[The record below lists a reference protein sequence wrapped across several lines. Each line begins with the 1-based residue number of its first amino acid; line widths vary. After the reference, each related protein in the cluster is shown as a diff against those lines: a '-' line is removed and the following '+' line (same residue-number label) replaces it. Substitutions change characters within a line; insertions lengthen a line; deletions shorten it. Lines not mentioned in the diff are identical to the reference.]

1 MKFEKPDKKSVF
13 AQIFRNISDSGH
25 GMGILFRESSTV
37 KRLIPIEFFGGLL
50 IGLASKF
57 IPLEFLILVVI
68 LLILFTVEALNT
80 AIEEVNDLVTLEVDE
95 RVRRSKDMASA
106 AVAVWH
112 LVYVVC
118 VFTFLFCHLA
128 KFPWWQAI
136 VFYLS
141 SCL

>member
-1 MKFEKPDKKSVF
+1 MKFEKPDKRNVF

-25 GMGILFRESSTV
+25 GMGILFRESGTV

-50 IGLASKF
+50 IGLAGKF
-57 IPLEFLILVVI
+57 VPLEFLILVVV
-68 LLILFTVEALNT
+68 LAILFTVEALNT

-112 LVYVVC
+112 LIYVVC
-118 VFTFLFCHLA
+118 VFGFLFCHLA
-128 KFPWWQAI
+128 GFPWWLAI
-136 VFYLS
+136 IGG
-141 SCL
+141 

>member
-1 MKFEKPDKKSVF
+1 MKFEKPDKKNVF
-13 AQIFRNISDSGH
+13 AHIFRNISDSGH

-37 KRLIPIEFFGGLL
+37 KRLIPIEICGGLL
-50 IGLASKF
+50 IGLAGRF
-57 IPLEFLILVVI
+57 IPLEFLILVLV
-68 LLILFTVEALNT
+68 LVILFTVEALNT

-118 VFTFLFCHLA
+118 VFAFLFCHLA
-128 KFPWWQAI
+128 GFPWWLAI
-136 VFYLS
+136 S
-141 SCL
+141 GA